1 MTTPD
6 IYSFQLLVT
15 LVSALGVSF
24 VLKDYVASAIAGL
37 IFRKVKHIR
46 PNTRI
51 KVMVNPVIKGDVV
64 DIGWFRTT
72 LKEVG
77 DGERLPSVHTGRI
90 LKLPNFFLF
99 NNPLVIYGETITDEV
114 VAYIEAKRFNPSCI
128 ELMRKAIEE
137 EGHKVVEVGVFQ
149 KENYFIVHGIFES
162 DISEMTDVRSKILLN
177 FFKKVEEASKKAGS

>member
-1 MTTPD
+1 
-6 IYSFQLLVT
+6 VT

-37 IFRKVKHIR
+37 IFRRVRHIR

-51 KVMVNPVIKGDVV
+51 KIMTNPVIKGDVV
-64 DIGWFRTT
+64 EIGWFRTT

-114 VAYIEAKRFNPSCI
+114 VAYIEAENFDPRCI
-128 ELMRKAIEE
+128 ELMREAIEE
-137 EGHKVVEVGVFQ
+137 EGHRVIEVGVFQ
-149 KENYFIVHGIFES
+149 KENYFIVHGIFEN

-177 FFKKVEEASKKAGS
+177 FFKKVLSLTSSSSSPDTESP